1 MCLKGEAC
9 RTMNFIPSMK
19 ISGKLLKC
27 IEKGLLLLL
36 VWYFLIFVSKQKCS
50 ERNMDGSGRNM
61 DG

>member
-1 MCLKGEAC
+1 
-9 RTMNFIPSMK
+9 MNFIPSMK

-27 IEKGLLLLL
+27 IEKGLLLLF

-50 ERNMDGSGRNM
+50 ERNMDGRGKNM

>member
-1 MCLKGEAC
+1 
-9 RTMNFIPSMK
+9 MNFIPSMK

-36 VWYFLIFVSKQKCS
+36 VWYFLIFVSKQKWS